1 MSFLTVKDLKHT
13 RKIWDQLS
21 AKQQLVITRQ
31 ISEIMLD
38 LTHVFKTVSEKFTDA
53 GIES

>member
-21 AKQQLVITRQ
+21 AKQQLVITR
-31 ISEIMLD
+31 
-38 LTHVFKTVSEKFTDA
+38 
-53 GIES
+53 